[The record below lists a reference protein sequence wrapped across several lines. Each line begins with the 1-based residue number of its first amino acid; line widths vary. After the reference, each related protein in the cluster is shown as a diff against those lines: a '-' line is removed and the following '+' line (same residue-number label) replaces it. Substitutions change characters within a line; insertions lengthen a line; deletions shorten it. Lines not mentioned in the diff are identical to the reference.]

1 MKRSQSGPTNVTD
14 RPKKDDKIMDN
25 KIRQPNNKVD
35 AQQEGNIH
43 CDEQSIQNTMRPA
56 LTNLDYI

>member
-1 MKRSQSGPTNVTD
+1 MLPTA
-14 RPKKDDKIMDN
+14 PKKDDKIMDN